1 MSNIYIHTGFARAV
15 KGVKVLCILLFLF
28 LTSFHMKAQTV
39 AARAYQVK
47 AVFLYNFSQFVE
59 WPSTAFS
66 SSNDP
71 FVIGILGNDP
81 FGSYIDE
88 TVAGENMMGHP
99 MVVQRYHDV
108 KDITDCHILFINT
121 GGDIAQVL
129 TALGNRSI
137 LTVSDDNN
145 FAKKGGMIRFFTIN
159 NKVRLRINPAA
170 AKAANLTISSKLLRL
185 AEIVD

>member
-1 MSNIYIHTGFARAV
+1 MSHTDIYTGFARIR
-15 KGVKVLCILLFLF
+15 KGVKTAGVFLF
-28 LTSFHMKAQTV
+28 FFLASFHIKAQTV

-59 WPSTAFS
+59 WPPTAFS
-66 SSNDP
+66 SNSAP

-99 MVVQRYHDV
+99 MVVQRYHTV

-121 GGDIAQVL
+121 DDDMLQVL

-137 LTVSDDNN
+137 LTVSDDKN
-145 FAKKGGMIRFFTIN
+145 FAKKGGMIRFFTVN
-159 NKVRLRINPAA
+159 NKVRLRINLSS